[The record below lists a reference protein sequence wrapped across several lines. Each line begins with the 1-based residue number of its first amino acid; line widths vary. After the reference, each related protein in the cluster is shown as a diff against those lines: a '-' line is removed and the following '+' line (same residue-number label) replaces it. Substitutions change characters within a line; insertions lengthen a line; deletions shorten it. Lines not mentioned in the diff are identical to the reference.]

1 LLNPPLLLILLI
13 LIVSC
18 LLLILLLRILL
29 LLLLLW
35 GHVCTATATATA
47 TAGDVAKPVAN
58 VQRLIRNL
66 GRAVARDRRDLAV
79 DARQKGIERFLVAR
93 GVAGSGSG

>member
-1 LLNPPLLLILLI
+1 LPNPLLLILLI

-18 LLLILLLRILL
+18 LLILILLI
-29 LLLLLW
+29 LLW

-66 GRAVARDRRDLAV
+66 GRAVARDRRNLAV